1 MGVASNRADVRRVAA
16 ATERSLER
24 LAEPLSALLLPP
36 DAWPEQLLDEAWL
49 EVIRNAAHDSICACS
64 VDEVC
69 DAVLHRFAEARQIA
83 EGLTQRAVRTLGN
96 NLAHAGPVAI
106 NPSAR
111 VRSGLVTI
119 TVDADIAADAHGQV
133 LRQLGGARMLWE
145 MPAANAAAVLRDVI
159 EWTTGCTT
167 STSSAMTTS
176 RWTSGRT
183 RPPARRGS

>member
-1 MGVASNRADVRRVAA
+1 M
-16 ATERSLER
+16 
-24 LAEPLSALLLPP
+24 
-36 DAWPEQLLDEAWL
+36 
-49 EVIRNAAHDSICACS
+49 IRNAAHDSICACS

-69 DAVLHRFAEARQIA
+69 DAVLHRFAQARQIA

-96 NLAHAGPVAI
+96 NLAYAGPVAI

-145 MPAANAAAVLRDVI
+145 MPAANAGGGA
-159 EWTTGCTT
+159 
-167 STSSAMTTS
+167 S
-176 RWTSGRT
+176 
-183 RPPARRGS
+183 